1 MTELVN
7 CFDWSKHE
15 IISVIGSGGKTSL
28 INYLAKSFSREKVLV
43 STTTKIL
50 LPKKEEYDVLWLNPY
65 CQNEKK
71 MMSSPQRRFD
81 EDENPK
87 RDAGGD
93 KVFYREKVDGATG
106 IVITGDEI
114 LMDGIP
120 KLQMP
125 KRAEF
130 IRSFEQFDKVI
141 LESDGSKGLLLKGWE
156 DFEPV
161 VLPETTVTIGVIP
174 ISAIGKPATK
184 GYIHRLSLWLKLVEE
199 DERALI
205 SNDNDCADKGN
216 ADKDEE
222 EAPLITKEN
231 IVQMIVSENGLWK
244 EARGDKILYFSQ
256 VEDEEQLKLAK
267 EIIGLLPKEC
277 KEKMTKI
284 IGGTVR
290 EGKGTILY
298 QNK

>member
-28 INYLAKSFSREKVLV
+28 INYLAKSFSHEKVLV

-71 MMSSPQRRFD
+71 VERT
-81 EDENPK
+81 
-87 RDAGGD
+87 
-93 KVFYREKVDGATG
+93 TG
-106 IVITGDEI
+106 IVIAGDEI

-125 KRAEF
+125 KEAEF
-130 IRSFEQFDKVI
+130 IQSLERFDKVF
-141 LESDGSKGLLLKGWE
+141 LESDGSRGLLLKGWE
-156 DFEPV
+156 DYEPAI
-161 VLPETTVTIGVIP
+161 LPETTVTIGVIP

-184 GYIHRLSLWLKLVEE
+184 DHIHRLSLWLKVMEGKT
-199 DERALI
+199 LI
-205 SNDNDCADKGN
+205 SNGNGGIEKGN

-222 EAPLITKEN
+222 EVPLISKEN
-231 IVQMIVSENGLWK
+231 IAQMIVSENGLWK
-244 EARGDKILYFSQ
+244 KARGDKILYFSQ
-256 VEDEEQLKLAK
+256 VEDERQLKLAK
-267 EIIGLLPKEC
+267 EVIGLLPKES

-284 IGGTVR
+284 IAGTVR
-290 EGKGTILY
+290 DGKGTILY